1 MYNYICHNHIS
12 CMEKN
17 QLLFIGADIDQTE
30 EFTETAAR
38 AALYAVTPSI
48 ISDYPFLGTGLASY
62 ATHASGE
69 IGYSDIYSKYGLD
82 NVYGLIEGDCR
93 FISDTFFP
101 ELVQFGIIG
110 IILYI
115 VLWRFIIKK
124 LYQAYNENGKVQFLK
139 IGLLMIGFIM
149 IESVAGSEFLQGGG
163 ICAMIILALII
174 KNAFIEESPQNA

>member
-1 MYNYICHNHIS
+1 MQLTLQ
-12 CMEKN
+12 EK
-17 QLLFIGADIDQTE
+17 
-30 EFTETAAR
+30 
-38 AALYAVTPSI
+38 
-48 ISDYPFLGTGLASY
+48 
-62 ATHASGE
+62 
-69 IGYSDIYSKYGLD
+69 SDIPIYTANTDSITFTDLLK
-82 NVYGLIEGDCR
+82 E

-149 IESVAGSEFLQGGG
+149 IESVAGSVFLQGGG